1 MSLKIIVILI
11 IAPLVIALA
20 VFVTVWVLKGL
31 TLGALV
37 GIATILILFFIS
49 GVVLNAIRVTLQ
61 EEEEEEEEDFEVR
74 THFNKNTGEE
84 ITDIRLRYPWW
95 K

>member
-1 MSLKIIVILI
+1 MSLKLIVILI

-31 TLGALV
+31 TLGALA
-37 GIATILILFFIS
+37 GIATILILLFVS

-61 EEEEEEEEDFEVR
+61 EEEEEDFEVITR
-74 THFNKNTGEE
+74 FNKDTGEE
-84 ITDIRLRYPWW
+84 ITDIRLRH
-95 K
+95 

>member
-1 MSLKIIVILI
+1 VSLKLVVILT

-20 VFVTVWVLKGL
+20 VFVTVWVLTGL
-31 TLGALV
+31 TLSALA
-37 GIATILILFFIS
+37 GIATISILFFVS

-61 EEEEEEEEDFEVR
+61 EEEEEDFEVR

-84 ITDIRLRYPWW
+84 ITDIMLRHPWW

>member
-1 MSLKIIVILI
+1 MSLKLIVILI

-20 VFVTVWVLKGL
+20 VFVTVWVLEDL
-31 TLGALV
+31 TLGALAS
-37 GIATILILFFIS
+37 IAIILILFFIS

-61 EEEEEEEEDFEVR
+61 EEGEEDFEVITR
-74 THFNKNTGEE
+74 FNKDTGEE
-84 ITDIRLRYPWW
+84 ITDIRLRHPWW

>member
-61 EEEEEEEEDFEVR
+61 EEEEEEDFEVR
-74 THFNKNTGEE
+74 THFNRNTGEE
-84 ITDIRLRYPWW
+84 ITDIRLRHPWW

>member
-20 VFVTVWVLKGL
+20 VFVTVWVLEGL
-31 TLGALV
+31 TLGAIA
-37 GIATILILFFIS
+37 GIATILILFIVS
-49 GVVLNAIRVTLQ
+49 GVVLNAIIVTLQ
-61 EEEEEEEEDFEVR
+61 EEEDFEVITR
-74 THFNKNTGEE
+74 FNKDTGEE
-84 ITDIRLRYPWW
+84 IADIRLRHPWW

>member
-20 VFVTVWVLKGL
+20 VFVTVWVLEGL
-31 TLGALV
+31 TLGAIA
-37 GIATILILFFIS
+37 GIATILILFIVS
-49 GVVLNAIRVTLQ
+49 GVVLNAIIVTL
-61 EEEEEEEEDFEVR
+61 EEEEDFEVITR
-74 THFNKNTGEE
+74 FNKDTGEE
-84 ITDIRLRYPWW
+84 IADIRLRHPWW